1 MSQGS
6 YGQFCP
12 VAMAA
17 EIICTRWTVLVLREL
32 AAGTT
37 RFNDLRRGLP
47 RMSPALLSQRLKELE
62 DAGVVVRRASRRDV
76 GVQEYHLTEAGRE
89 LAPIVEAIGGWGQR
103 WVESELSLQRLD
115 AQLLMWDMRR
125 NLNTDPM
132 PEKRC
137 VVQFQF
143 SDAQEKLKNW
153 WVIVEPGFE
162 VDLCGIDPGHDVDLY
177 VSTDLR
183 TMTAIWMGYDTVRRA
198 LSDDRLLL
206 TGNRSLASKMQAWLG
221 LSPLAKVE
229 RRAS

>member
-76 GVQEYHLTEAGRE
+76 GVQEYHLTESGRE

>member
-1 MSQGS
+1 MTQGT

-12 VAMAA
+12 VAMAS
-17 EIICTRWTVLVLREL
+17 EIVCTRWTLLVLREL
-32 AAGTT
+32 ISGTT
-37 RFNDLRRGLP
+37 RFNDLRR
-47 RMSPALLSQRLKELE
+47 
-62 DAGVVVRRASRRDV
+62 DA

-89 LAPIVEAIGGWGQR
+89 LAPIVESLGAWGQR

-143 SDAQEKLKNW
+143 ADQPSKLGNW
-153 WVIVEPGFE
+153 WVIVEPGYE

-177 VSTDLR
+177 VATDLR
-183 TMTAIWMGYDTVRRA
+183 TMTAIWMGYETVRAA
-198 LSDDRLLL
+198 LSSDRLFL
-206 TGNRSLASKMQAWLG
+206 TGSRPLASKMQAWLG
-221 LSPLAKVE
+221 LSPLAKFA
-229 RRAS
+229 RKAS